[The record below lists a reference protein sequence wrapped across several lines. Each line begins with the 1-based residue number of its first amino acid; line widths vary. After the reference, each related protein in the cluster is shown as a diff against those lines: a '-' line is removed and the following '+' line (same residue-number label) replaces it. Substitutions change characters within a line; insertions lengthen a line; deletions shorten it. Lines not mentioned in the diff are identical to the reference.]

1 MTTKTAAQRGT
12 AVSVKSLAITAIC
25 LVLVYVFTAVVNIRL
40 PFAPNG
46 GLIHLGNV
54 PLFVAAILFGKRTGM
69 IAGGIG
75 MALFDLLSGWTLWA
89 PFTLVIVGCMGFV
102 VGAVTEKKKSFP
114 FYLLALLL
122 ALSLAAM
129 LVISLTERFKH
140 PQITVHV
147 QPAPQAPAG
156 MGGDAI
162 GALMQEVAKNPQNV
176 DALLH
181 LVEALMT
188 AQNWEAAETFAQRA
202 STLDVNN
209 PQPLYLLGVI
219 KHNQGKH
226 KEAAELLEKVVA
238 LHDNASVRYSL
249 GVLYIHF
256 LNDPA
261 RGVEHLSAGLH
272 DPKAGEDLKK
282 GIRDELEKAPL
293 SHAGG
298 AENNTPDQP
307 VRQDKMD
314 KKAKK
319 TNGKDARP

>member
-1 MTTKTAAQRGT
+1 MTD
-12 AVSVKSLAITAIC
+12 
-25 LVLVYVFTAVVNIRL
+25 L
-40 PFAPNG
+40 PKLNTPAR
-46 GLIHLGNV
+46 
-54 PLFVAAILFGKRTGM
+54 A
-69 IAGGIG
+69 
-75 MALFDLLSGWTLWA
+75 
-89 PFTLVIVGCMGFV
+89 
-102 VGAVTEKKKSFP
+102 
-114 FYLLALLL
+114 LALLL

-176 DALLH
+176 DALVH

-188 AQNWEAAETFAQRA
+188 AQNWEAAETFAQLA
-202 STLDVNN
+202 STPDVNN

-261 RGVEHLSAGLH
+261 RGVEHRAGLH

-282 GIRDELEKAPL
+282 GIREELERAPL

-314 KKAKK
+314 KKAK
-319 TNGKDARP
+319 TNGRTRDPEPSSRQCRSCQARFLTISCGLASFFQVVG